1 MSPSR
6 TMVKKAGVEPQ
17 RAVQA
22 FMVEGEVKKTL
33 PRLWKR
39 LLTRWRVLSS
49 CMEEE
54 EEEELSRS
62 MMVVDCPAKQLMLG
76 IARTIVYV
84 FFFCDGESI
93 SSGEVCCAAAA
104 AAVSKFIVIADCM
117 SFTVT
122 PAKTL
127 MMIFPRRESLI

>member
-1 MSPSR
+1 M
-6 TMVKKAGVEPQ
+6 KKAGVEPH

-39 LLTRWRVLSS
+39 LLTRWRVSSSS
-49 CMEEE
+49 CMEEEE

-84 FFFCDGESI
+84 FFFCGGD
-93 SSGEVCCAAAA
+93 SSSSSEACCAAAA
-104 AAVSKFIVIADCM
+104 AATAVSKFMFIADCM

>member
-1 MSPSR
+1 
-6 TMVKKAGVEPQ
+6 MVKKAGVEPH

-22 FMVEGEVKKTL
+22 FIVEGEVKKTL

-49 CMEEE
+49 CIEEEE

-62 MMVVDCPAKQLMLG
+62 MMVVDWPAKQLMLG

-84 FFFCDGESI
+84 FFFCGGESI

-104 AAVSKFIVIADCM
+104 AAVSKFMVIADCM

>member
-1 MSPSR
+1 M
-6 TMVKKAGVEPQ
+6 KKAGVEPQ

-22 FMVEGEVKKTL
+22 SIVEGEVKKTL

-54 EEEELSRS
+54 EEEEMSRS

-84 FFFCDGESI
+84 FFFCGGESI

-104 AAVSKFIVIADCM
+104 AAAVSKFMVIADCM

>member
-1 MSPSR
+1 M
-6 TMVKKAGVEPQ
+6 KKAGVEPQ

-49 CMEEE
+49 CMEEVE
-54 EEEELSRS
+54 EEEMSRS
-62 MMVVDCPAKQLMLG
+62 MMVVDWPAKQLMLG

-84 FFFCDGESI
+84 FFFCGGESI

-104 AAVSKFIVIADCM
+104 AAAVSKFMVIADCM

>member
-1 MSPSR
+1 M
-6 TMVKKAGVEPQ
+6 KKAGVEPHS
-17 RAVQA
+17 AVQA
-22 FMVEGEVKKTL
+22 FIVEGEVKKTL

-39 LLTRWRVLSS
+39 LLTRWRVSSS
-49 CMEEE
+49 CMEE

-62 MMVVDCPAKQLMLG
+62 MMVVDWPAKQLMLG

-84 FFFCDGESI
+84 FFFCGGDSG

-104 AAVSKFIVIADCM
+104 AAVSKFMFIADCM

>member
-1 MSPSR
+1 
-6 TMVKKAGVEPQ
+6 MVKKAGVEPH

-22 FMVEGEVKKTL
+22 FIVEGEVKKTL

-39 LLTRWRVLSS
+39 LLTRWRVSLSS

-84 FFFCDGESI
+84 FFFCGGDSS

-104 AAVSKFIVIADCM
+104 ATAVSKFMVIADCM

>member
-1 MSPSR
+1 M
-6 TMVKKAGVEPQ
+6 KKAGVEPQ

-22 FMVEGEVKKTL
+22 FIVEGEVKKTL

-54 EEEELSRS
+54 EELSRS
-62 MMVVDCPAKQLMLG
+62 MMVVDWPAKQLMLG

-84 FFFCDGESI
+84 FFFCGGESS

-104 AAVSKFIVIADCM
+104 AAAVSKFMVIADCM

>member
-1 MSPSR
+1 M
-6 TMVKKAGVEPQ
+6 KKAGVEPH

-49 CMEEE
+49 CIEEE
-54 EEEELSRS
+54 EEEEEMSRS

-84 FFFCDGESI
+84 FFFCGGDSG

-104 AAVSKFIVIADCM
+104 AAAVSKFMVIADCM

>member
-1 MSPSR
+1 M
-6 TMVKKAGVEPQ
+6 KKAGVEPQ

-22 FMVEGEVKKTL
+22 FIVEGEVKKTL

-54 EEEELSRS
+54 EEELSRS
-62 MMVVDCPAKQLMLG
+62 MMVVDWPAKQLMLG
-76 IARTIVYV
+76 IARTIVYE
-84 FFFCDGESI
+84 FFCGGDSS

-104 AAVSKFIVIADCM
+104 ATAVSKFMVIADCM

>member
-1 MSPSR
+1 M
-6 TMVKKAGVEPQ
+6 KKAGVEPQ

-39 LLTRWRVLSS
+39 LLTRWRVSSSS

-84 FFFCDGESI
+84 FFCGGDSI
-93 SSGEVCCAAAA
+93 SSSEVCCAAAA
-104 AAVSKFIVIADCM
+104 ATAVSKFMVIADCM